1 MTDFEQNTPSTANM
15 LMKQICVFVAILL
28 SAAVPARARRRG
40 TGPVELTLRPA
51 KTSAEAQQFRLLP
64 TAEELTDADAVP
76 LYEEAVQSL
85 PGDFKPNQV
94 RQWLDA
100 PLDKLPRQQVQSTLE
115 KLEPVLQLIEQAI
128 KCKPRSWPQFAQAAL
143 PPNLT
148 EYREL
153 GFVLAAKARLQI
165 AEGKYEQAIGTIQ
178 IGFAMAKHVGES
190 PTVTQGMTGVAIAAS
205 MCRQLEQFIQAQ
217 DAPNIYR
224 PLQELPRPLVDLNV
238 PMTAEMSNLESNRQY
253 NVIVRR
259 ALKRHLESSHAAVR
273 LLMNRL
279 DRHVAALQCVEALR
293 LYAGAHDG
301 KFPDKLSDVTEVAV
315 PEDPISKKPFVYHRT
330 GSKAALEAPA
340 PNGAT
345 AKDAMRYLLILKE

>member
-1 MTDFEQNTPSTANM
+1 MAAFEYNVATITGRLLKATFVC
-15 LMKQICVFVAILL
+15 LVIVFLCV
-28 SAAVPARARRRG
+28 VPAIARRSPSE
-40 TGPVELTLRPA
+40 PVELTLYPA
-51 KTSAEAQQFRLLP
+51 KAPESAEKHRLLP
-64 TAEELTDADAVP
+64 KTYGQTDADAVP
-76 LYEEAVQSL
+76 LYEKAVQSL
-85 PGDFKPNQV
+85 PKKLDMNQV
-94 RQWLDA
+94 RQWLGT
-100 PLDKLPRQQVQSTLE
+100 PLDKLPRQKVKSTLE
-115 KLEPVLQLIEQAI
+115 KLEPALQLIEQAV
-128 KCKPRSWPQFAQAAL
+128 KCKPRSWPQFVQGTL

-165 AEGKYEQAIGTIQ
+165 AERNYEQAIITIQ

-190 PTVTQGMTGVAIAAS
+190 PTVTQGMTGVAIATS
-205 MCRQLEQFIQAQ
+205 MCRQLEQLIQAQ
-217 DAPNIYR
+217 DAPNIYL
-224 PLQELPRPLVDLNV
+224 PLQELPRPLVDLNIPITV
-238 PMTAEMSNLESNRQY
+238 EMSNAKSSRQY

-259 ALKRHLESSHAAVR
+259 ALIRHLESSHTRIR

-315 PEDPISKKPFVYHRT
+315 PENPVSKKPFVYRRT
-330 GSKAALEAPA
+330 GSKAVLEAPA

-345 AKDAMRYLLILKE
+345 AKDAIRYQLILKK